1 MTPDSGY
8 TSFPSVFWGDDHVT
22 FLPGVVTESPV
33 WALVF
38 PFYGDRLVLAQIPGR
53 GWCIPSGRIESG
65 ETVEEGARREVWE
78 ESGATLSRMALLG
91 TFQLANKTTGKTHY
105 GVVFLGDVANLEDL
119 PEGTESEGRLLIPME
134 DAENTYFAWDALLAA
149 VFDYAEARRLTL
161 LPAGTSLADF
171 TRSSEL

>member
-1 MTPDSGY
+1 MTPDSGC
-8 TSFPSVFWGDDHVT
+8 TPFPHVFWGEDHVT
-22 FLPGVVTESPV
+22 FLPGVMVESPV

-38 PFYGDRLVLAQIPGR
+38 PFYGDKLVLAQIPGR
-53 GWCIPSGRIESG
+53 GWCIPSGRIEPG

-91 TFQLANKTTGKTHY
+91 TFPLTNKTTGAVHY
-105 GVVFLGDVANLEDL
+105 GVVYLGDVANLEDL

-149 VFDYAEARRLTL
+149 VFDYAEAQRLTL

-171 TRSSEL
+171 TRL